1 MDYYVPVAQWLED
14 CVSSAK
20 IVGSIP
26 REHTYWQKKCIAWMH
41 CKSLWIKAS
50 AKWKCTLVIS
60 VKLKRKQFFI
70 YFFHCIHTQIFWID
84 VELFIKKMLDISLQ
98 LSGFNVIIY
107 FGDHGFDKVKSYLIQ
122 LLILIRKFH
131 IHKLKWSGS
140 KPNFSHFINDFKL
153 YC

>member
-1 MDYYVPVAQWLED
+1 M
-14 CVSSAK
+14 
-20 IVGSIP
+20 
-26 REHTYWQKKCIAWMH
+26 
-41 CKSLWIKAS
+41 
-50 AKWKCTLVIS
+50 IS

-70 YFFHCIHTQIFWID
+70 YFFHCIHTKIFWID